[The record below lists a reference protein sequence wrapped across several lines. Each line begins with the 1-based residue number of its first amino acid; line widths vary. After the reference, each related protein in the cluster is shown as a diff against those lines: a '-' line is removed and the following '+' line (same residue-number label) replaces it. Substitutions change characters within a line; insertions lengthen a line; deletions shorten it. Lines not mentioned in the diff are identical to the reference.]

1 MDLRTERTKNSIRNA
16 FLELRKQKPLE
27 KISVK
32 ELAEHAYIN
41 KATFYT
47 HYRDIFD
54 LADQLENEFF
64 DSTLKNAAYLDCL
77 VSNPG
82 LATQELTKALSA
94 QISVSNI
101 LFSGSRKNHYSA
113 KLCIAIRK
121 LIDEKYPEKVD
132 DLQWNLVITI
142 LIQGCYHAVQMYS
155 TENNLEEIT
164 QIPGK
169 ISQSL
174 TEQFL

>member
-32 ELAEHAYIN
+32 ELAELAYIN

-64 DSTLKNAAYLDCL
+64 DSVLAKVHYLDYL
-77 VSNPG
+77 VSSPT
-82 LATQELTKALSA
+82 LAVTELTKTLSA
-94 QISVSNI
+94 ERPTSDI
-101 LFSGSRKNHYSA
+101 LFSDSRQGYYA
-113 KLCIAIRK
+113 QKLNTALRK
-121 LIDEKYPEKVD
+121 IIDAKYPEKIN
-132 DLQWNLVITI
+132 DLQWNIVITI
-142 LIQGCYHAVQMYS
+142 LIQGCYHAFQMYS
-155 TENNLEEIT
+155 TKNNTEEIS
-164 QIPGK
+164 QIIGT
-169 ISQSL
+169 INQSL
-174 TEQFL
+174 IQQFL

>member
-1 MDLRTERTKNSIRNA
+1 MDLRTERTKTSIRNA

-32 ELAEHAYIN
+32 ELAELAYIN

-47 HYRDIFD
+47 HYHDIFD

-64 DSTLKNAAYLDCL
+64 DSVITEINYLEAL
-77 VSNPG
+77 VFKPE
-82 LATQELTKALSA
+82 LATTELIKALSA
-94 QISVSNI
+94 KTHLIDI
-101 LFSGSRKNHYSA
+101 LFSGSREGYYSI
-113 KLCIAIRK
+113 KLCAALRK
-121 LIDEKYPEKVD
+121 IIDKQYPERVD

-155 TENNLEEIT
+155 NGNNLEEIT
-164 QIPGK
+164 QILGK
-169 ISQSL
+169 ISKSL
-174 TEQFL
+174 TSQFL